1 MRPLGVPF
9 RLNGRVYTRLFAWR
23 PMRTSQGEWF
33 WLTSYYVRSGR
44 YGQLVLSSCDFQ
56 LDTMHG

>member
-23 PMRTSQGEWF
+23 PVRTVEGEWL

-44 YGQLVLSSCDFQ
+44 HGLIVLSNWEYQ
-56 LDTMHG
+56 RDTMHG